1 MRNRRLTDY
10 SNYGNFLDD
19 ALNDAIARIS
29 ATFIISTSIHTI
41 AKTVLDCAM
50 DITESEYGIVSFY
63 DGEECCI
70 FCNNFKI
77 NKISERVLSESKVF
91 FDNSPKFVS
100 EEFEEIR
107 NILSVPAEMGNEKL
121 GQIVL
126 FNSTR
131 EYSHYDMKVVKQLS
145 ELLAL
150 AVNRKVAE
158 ENINSFSSII

>member
-70 FCNNFKI
+70 FCNDFKI
-77 NKISERVLSESKVF
+77 NKISERVLS
-91 FDNSPKFVS
+91 
-100 EEFEEIR
+100 R